1 MENSR
6 SRPFGVTL
14 VAILFLAI
22 AIICLIIAARYIL
35 NPAGDEE
42 MILLF
47 TRLKIPVTYLNLLAV
62 PPLVTAGLATLM
74 FRGLWEERPW
84 GRVATVFLSFMGML
98 LALAAIAFVQVFNF
112 GGSQAIWIAAGAFAL
127 STIIFIYF
135 LKIPWPAAT
144 EPIPEAA
151 PEPEPVVARPAV
163 PGEEPPPAPAS
174 APEPAPVLSPPDDM
188 YDTIHSAPTLITG
201 AAVLKGDETLQIGAA
216 PVPETRPTACLVA
229 VSGRD
234 QGRHF
239 EISSD
244 DVLIGRHPTL
254 ATFVMDD
261 PTISAQHARIRYE
274 DGHYLLVDLDSTN
287 GTFVNRQRVKTQ
299 VLADQDRIRFGA
311 VELIFSTPCQ
321 D

>member
-1 MENSR
+1 
-6 SRPFGVTL
+6 
-14 VAILFLAI
+14 
-22 AIICLIIAARYIL
+22 
-35 NPAGDEE
+35 
-42 MILLF
+42 
-47 TRLKIPVTYLNLLAV
+47 
-62 PPLVTAGLATLM
+62 
-74 FRGLWEERPW
+74 
-84 GRVATVFLSFMGML
+84 
-98 LALAAIAFVQVFNF
+98 
-112 GGSQAIWIAAGAFAL
+112 
-127 STIIFIYF
+127 
-135 LKIPWPAAT
+135 
-144 EPIPEAA
+144 
-151 PEPEPVVARPAV
+151 
-163 PGEEPPPAPAS
+163 
-174 APEPAPVLSPPDDM
+174 M

-201 AAVLKGDETLQIGAA
+201 AAVLKGDETLQIGAE

-287 GTFVNRQRVKTQ
+287 GTFVNKQRVKTQ